1 MTSRTLRANPKLDLW
16 VRFET
21 KGRVTVFT
29 GKAELGQGLTTAIAM
44 IAAEEL
50 DVALERV
57 DVRTA
62 DTADGPNEWITAGS
76 GSMEQSATALRQAAA
91 EARRRLL
98 ELASRKLGV
107 PIPDLEVADGTVRG
121 GEAALTYWQLM
132 EGRRFE
138 GDVGERAEPKAAE
151 QHRVVGRP
159 APRREMEE
167 LVTTGGRFVHDLE
180 RPGMVHGRI
189 VRPPTYDAELQGVDD
204 AGVRE
209 MSGVLEVVRDG
220 RFLGVVALREEQAVA
235 AGEALRAA
243 ARWTTRP
250 LPCGE
255 DDLVERLTANPRQSL
270 PVIDGAARETDA
282 PPLLPADPAT
292 TTLSARYFR
301 PYHMHASIGPS
312 AALAEQSGDT
322 ITVWC
327 HSQGVALLKP
337 SLAQVL
343 DVEPDTIR
351 VVHVPGAGCYGHN
364 GADDAALD
372 AVLLARA
379 VPGRP
384 VLLQWSRQDEHTW
397 EPYGSAMLVDLRASL
412 DAEGTIVDWSHD
424 VYSDTHSGRPMPM
437 GETSGLLAAWH
448 RDPPMSRHP
457 RRPSTGFH
465 SGIHRNADPLYTFRR
480 RRIVKHLVDDL
491 PLRVSSQR
499 GLGAFANVFAIES
512 FMDEL
517 ARAAGADPVE
527 FRLRHLRDD
536 RARDVIEAAVAKA
549 GSTPDGAGRGLG
561 FARYE
566 NCKAWAAVVAD
577 VAVGDDGVI
586 RLLRFSIAAD
596 AGEVIDPDGLVNQL
610 EGGALQSASWALK
623 EQVRFDRN
631 GIQSRDWES
640 YPILTFPEIPEV
652 GTVLLDRP
660 GAPFLGAGEATQGPT
675 PAAIANAV
683 FAACGARLRH
693 IPFTPE
699 RVRASRPA

>member
-21 KGRVTVFT
+21 EGRVSVFT

-91 EARRRLL
+91 EARLRLMERASERL
-98 ELASRKLGV
+98 GLAIS
-107 PIPDLEVADGTVRG
+107 DLEIVDGTVRG
-121 GEAALTYWQLM
+121 GEAALSYWQLM

-138 GDVGERAEPKAAE
+138 GDVGERATPKAAE
-151 QHRVVGRP
+151 LHRVVGRP
-159 APRREMEE
+159 APRREMQA

-180 RPGMVHGRI
+180 RPGMLHGRV
-189 VRPPTYDAELQGVDD
+189 VRPPTYGAQLEEVDD
-204 AGVRE
+204 ADARGLPGV
-209 MSGVLEVVRDG
+209 VAVVRDG
-220 RFLGVVALREEQAVA
+220 RFLGVVAEREEQAVA
-235 AGEALRAA
+235 AAEALRAA
-243 ARWTTRP
+243 ARWTRAE
-250 LPCGE
+250 LACGE
-255 DDLVERLTANPRQSL
+255 DELVERLASNPRRSL
-270 PVIDGAARETDA
+270 PVVEGAAQEADV
-282 PPLLPADPAT
+282 PPLEPPDPET

-301 PYHMHASIGPS
+301 PYHMHAAIGPS
-312 AALAEQSGDT
+312 AALAEQVGERLS
-322 ITVWC
+322 VWC
-327 HSQGVALLKP
+327 HSQGVALLRP

-343 DVEPDTIR
+343 GVDPETIR

-384 VLLQWSRQDEHTW
+384 VLLQWRREDEHTW
-397 EPYGSAMLVDLRASL
+397 EPYGSAMLVDLRASF
-412 DAEGTIVDWSHD
+412 DRHGRVVDWNHD

-437 GETSGLLAAWH
+437 GDTSGLLAAWH
-448 RDPPMSRHP
+448 RDPPWPRHP

-465 SGIHRNADPLYTFRR
+465 SGIHRNADPLYAFPQ
-480 RRIVKHLVDDL
+480 RRIVKHLVDGL

-517 ARAAGADPVE
+517 AHAAGADPVE
-527 FRLRHLRDD
+527 FRLRHLHDE
-536 RARDVIEAAVAKA
+536 RAREVIEAAVASA
-549 GSTPDGAGRGLG
+549 GTPPAGGGRGLA

-566 NCKAWAAVVAD
+566 NHKAYAALVAD
-577 VAVGDDGVI
+577 VEVREDGAI
-586 RLLRFSIAAD
+586 RLRRFSIAAD

-610 EGGALQSASWALK
+610 EGGAIQSASWALK
-623 EQVRFDRN
+623 EHVRFGRK
-631 GIQSRDWES
+631 GIESRDWES
-640 YPILTFPEIPEV
+640 YPILTFPEVPQVE
-652 GTVLLDRP
+652 TVLLDRP

-693 IPFTPE
+693 VPFTPE
-699 RVRASRPA
+699 RVRAARP